1 MDSGAAS
8 CTLHID
14 DRPEVRE
21 HAARPD
27 RSPHLSYQSR
37 MAIGLEF
44 EGTAVLDT
52 FFVSAVHA
60 LMSASCC
67 HYDEDNVPLEQPGQR
82 WLDSEA
88 ALPTIACRCL
98 LAETLSKQACESIS

>member
-1 MDSGAAS
+1 MVSGAAS
-8 CTLHID
+8 CRLHID

-21 HAARPD
+21 QAARPG
-27 RSPHLSYQSR
+27 RSSHLSYHFQ
-37 MAIGLEF
+37 MAIGLDF

-52 FFVSAVHA
+52 FFVSVVHA

-67 HYDEDNVPLEQPGQR
+67 HHDEDHVPLEQPGQR

-98 LAETLSKQACESIS
+98 LAETLSKKACESIS

>member
-1 MDSGAAS
+1 MVSGAAS

-21 HAARPD
+21 HAARPG
-27 RSPHLSYQSR
+27 RSPHLSYHSQ
-37 MAIGLEF
+37 MAIGLDF

-52 FFVSAVHA
+52 FFASVVHA

-67 HYDEDNVPLEQPGQR
+67 HHDEDHVPLEQPG
-82 WLDSEA
+82 
-88 ALPTIACRCL
+88 
-98 LAETLSKQACESIS
+98 